1 MRAGSAVLLVDLAL
15 KALLVGLLIF
25 AAARQDLPQFHGKS
39 MTGRAIGYPL
49 AALVVPVGWW
59 LLSRRRAVRFP
70 VAVDILVVA
79 PFAID
84 MAGNA
89 ANLYD
94 TVSWWDDANH
104 LVNWAILGAGFG
116 VLLLSTTLGRWP
128 IFGLA
133 VGFGAT
139 TAILWELLEY
149 VTFIRHSPELKTAYH
164 DTLGDLA
171 LGLAGSTAAGAVFA
185 RFGRGS
191 GYLRSESAA
200 PTARSAIPSS
210 RGQ

>member
-171 LGLAGSTAAGAVFA
+171 LGLAGSTVAGAVVA

>member
-1 MRAGSAVLLVDLAL
+1 MRAGSAALSIDLAL
-15 KALLVGLLIF
+15 KAVLVGLLIF

-79 PFAID
+79 PFA
-84 MAGNA
+84 
-89 ANLYD
+89 
-94 TVSWWDDANH
+94 W
-104 LVNWAILGAGFG
+104 
-116 VLLLSTTLGRWP
+116 
-128 IFGLA
+128 
-133 VGFGAT
+133 
-139 TAILWELLEY
+139 
-149 VTFIRHSPELKTAYH
+149 
-164 DTLGDLA
+164 
-171 LGLAGSTAAGAVFA
+171 
-185 RFGRGS
+185 FGRRP

-200 PTARSAIPSS
+200 PTARSAMPRS

>member
-1 MRAGSAVLLVDLAL
+1 VRERRGSAALAVDLGLKAALLGLLV
-15 KALLVGLLIF
+15 F
-25 AAARQDLPQFHGKS
+25 AVARQDLPQFHGKS

-49 AALVVPVGWW
+49 AAIVVPAAWW
-59 LLSRRRAVRFP
+59 LVSRRRPVSFP
-70 VAVDILVVA
+70 VAVDMLIVA
-79 PFAID
+79 PFLID

-104 LVNWAILGAGFG
+104 FVNWAILVAGFG
-116 VLLLSTTLGRWP
+116 VLLLSTSLGRWP

-149 VTFIRHSPELKTAYH
+149 VTFVRHSPELKTAYH
-164 DTLGDLA
+164 DTLGDLT
-171 LGLAGSTAAGAVFA
+171 LGLAGSALAGAAVA
-185 RFGRGS
+185 WAGR
-191 GYLRSESAA
+191 R
-200 PTARSAIPSS
+200 
-210 RGQ
+210 